1 MIDLAALGEYNTL
14 IVVAGTTLLGACAG
28 MLGCFAVLRRKA
40 LTGDALAHAALPG
53 LCIAFLMLGQRS
65 LPEMLLGALASGLLG
80 ILAISAITRWTRIKE
95 DAAIGIVL
103 SVFFG
108 AGVVLSGWIQ
118 RMPTGNKSGLD
129 SYILGKT
136 AGMLLQD
143 VELIAGASLVCLL
156 TVLLLYKEM
165 QLISFD
171 PGFAR
176 VQGWPAAALDLLL
189 MGMIAVGVVIGLP
202 AVGVVLMSALLILPG
217 VAARF
222 WTEKLAR
229 MLCLA
234 AVLGALTGLF
244 GSILSAQ
251 FSLLPAGPI
260 IVLVGTCFFLISLLS
275 APRRGLLA
283 RWWRQARLRKNLALR
298 NLLQGLGE
306 LALAHAQPRTHF
318 PRAEMAE
325 RFSRQRRGL
334 HRTLRHAVRLGY
346 LQRTN
351 DPHGYTLT
359 PSGLHRAVEI
369 VRGVRLWQELL
380 LEAPDLATGLIT
392 LEQETLTGL
401 LPEAQVAELIASL
414 QARGQW
420 PALPGGVVI

>member
-1 MIDLAALGEYNTL
+1 MIDFQAFAEYNTL
-14 IVVAGTTLLGACAG
+14 VVIAGTTLLGACAG

-53 LCIAFLMLGQRS
+53 LCTAFLVLGHRS
-65 LPEMLLGALASGLLG
+65 LPEMLLGALLSGLLS
-80 ILAISAITRWTRIKE
+80 ITVITAITRFTRIKE

-108 AGVVLSGWIQ
+108 IGIVLSQWIQ
-118 RMPTGNKSGLD
+118 KQPTGQKAGLD

-143 VELIAGASLVCLL
+143 VELIGGAALACLL
-156 TVLLLYKEM
+156 IVILLYKEF

-176 VQGWPAAALDLLL
+176 VQGWPATLLDLLL

-222 WTEKLAR
+222 WTERLSR
-229 MLCLA
+229 VLLLA
-234 AVLGALTGLF
+234 AGIGGLTGLV
-244 GSILSAQ
+244 GTALSAQ

-260 IVLVGTCFFLISLLS
+260 IVLVGTCFFLLSLLF
-275 APRRGLLA
+275 APRRGLLS
-283 RWWRQARLRKNLALR
+283 RLVQQLGFRRELALR
-298 NLLQGLGE
+298 NLLRHMWE
-306 LALAHAQPRTHF
+306 IAEVESPPRTI
-318 PRAEMAE
+318 
-325 RFSRQRRGL
+325 FSRQELANKLARQKQGL
-334 HRTLRHAVRLGY
+334 HAAFREALQRGY
-346 LQRTN
+346 LQRTE
-351 DPHGYTLT
+351 PHGYVLT
-359 PSGLHRAVEI
+359 TTGLRRAAEI
-369 VRGVRLWQELL
+369 TRGYRLWRELL
-380 LEAPDLATGLIT
+380 LESPDQAVGLATLD
-392 LEQETLTGL
+392 QET
-401 LPEAQVAELIASL
+401 VAEFLPAEQAATLIAAL

-420 PALPGGVVI
+420 PEVPA